1 MNSWKDI
8 PNPWQKLPAGKFC
21 LGGEENENYQQ
32 TIPPQPYQGTPE
44 AKIWV
49 LLANPGYEENDDT
62 TGQRTIYGDKSLFR
76 NPVNQE
82 RCIDQLSFKKTGAFC
97 NYVLNNEFNNY
108 YGRDWFFEHF
118 TGKDR
123 LLSNEKESEFKRQ
136 VPKNPSE
143 NDLLYKIDRR
153 FFLLQ
158 VHGYASKEYNGPGY
172 FPHMEYNKALL
183 QWAIDNGKIIVVARC
198 ADYWIRQ
205 IGELTIRRYN
215 SKHFF
220 FMRSRR
226 VYFTR
231 GNLFRYNDWI
241 NSQNHLEREPD
252 IDSKVEEQLND
263 IYFGER

>member
-1 MNSWKDI
+1 M
-8 PNPWQKLPAGKFC
+8 
-21 LGGEENENYQQ
+21 
-32 TIPPQPYQGTPE
+32 
-44 AKIWV
+44 
-49 LLANPGYEENDDT
+49 
-62 TGQRTIYGDKSLFR
+62 
-76 NPVNQE
+76 
-82 RCIDQLSFKKTGAFC
+82 
-97 NYVLNNEFNNY
+97 
-108 YGRDWFFEHF
+108 
-118 TGKDR
+118 
-123 LLSNEKESEFKRQ
+123 LSNNREFEFKRRIPQ
-136 VPKNPSE
+136 NPSE
-143 NDLLYKIDRR
+143 SDLLHKIDRR

-198 ADYWIRQ
+198 ADYWVRQ

-215 SKHFF
+215 SKRFF

-252 IDSKVEEQLND
+252 IASKVEEQLND